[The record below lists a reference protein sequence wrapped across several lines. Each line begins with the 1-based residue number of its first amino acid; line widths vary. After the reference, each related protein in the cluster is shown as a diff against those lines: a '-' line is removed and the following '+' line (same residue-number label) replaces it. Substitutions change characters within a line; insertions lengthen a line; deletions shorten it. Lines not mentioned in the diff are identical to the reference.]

1 MTNKYSP
8 QHIFEYSPETRINY
22 EIYGKGQTPI
32 VFLHGFGAS
41 LRSWDNFINFFPENE
56 YTLYLIDIK
65 GFGFSS
71 KPASG
76 DYTIE
81 ENSRIITKFFEE
93 NKLKKVILT
102 GHSYGGG
109 IALLT
114 QIKAMNENRND
125 LISKLILLNTA
136 AYKSEIPFF
145 IRLQRTP
152 WLGYLSMTLLSPKF
166 IAKSMLRQIFFDRSK
181 ISGEMIARYAYSFY
195 GEGSIK
201 SSFAAAAK
209 QIVPKNYDLLIE
221 KYPEINIPV
230 LIVWGEND
238 TFLSTKIARALHQ
251 ALPQSRLEILPAC
264 GHMPHEEWPQKTY
277 NIIKNFITEQDN
289 E

>member
-1 MTNKYSP
+1 MKNKYSP
-8 QHIFEYSPETRINY
+8 QRIFEYSPETKINY
-22 EIYGKGQTPI
+22 EIHGKGEIPI

-41 LRSWDNFINFFPENE
+41 LRSWDNFIKFFPENE

-71 KPASG
+71 KPANS

-81 ENSRIITKFFEE
+81 ENSRIITKFLEE

-114 QIKAMNENRND
+114 QIKAMNDNRND
-125 LISKLILLNTA
+125 LIAKLILLNTA

-166 IAKSMLRQIFFDRSK
+166 IAKSMLKHIFFDRSK
-181 ISGEMIARYAYSFY
+181 ITREMIARYACSFY
-195 GEGSIK
+195 GDGSIK
-201 SSFAAAAK
+201 TSFAEAAK
-209 QIVPKNYDLLIE
+209 QIVPQNYDSLIK

-238 TFLSTKIARALHQ
+238 TFLSTKIAKALHE
-251 ALPQSRLEILPAC
+251 AVPDSRLEILPAC

-277 NIIKNFITEQDN
+277 DIIENFITRQ
-289 E
+289 